1 MSGDSWVLL
10 PVLSVLRI
18 RTEPSTSS
26 VVSSVS
32 LLTGY
37 CWIHRKHATSSFGI
51 LIEVPYIKGRRAREK
66 TCTWAGLSSEKQR
79 GPFC

>member
-32 LLTGY
+32 LLTG
-37 CWIHRKHATSSFGI
+37 IHRKHATSSFGI